1 MLPIKV
7 KEYIRAF
14 LKEQLAISKS
24 KMLRVG
30 FGVIIIKEQELEDF
44 LDSLWLEINQKKVEE
59 EKDQ

>member
-1 MLPIKV
+1 MLPIKI

-14 LKEQLAISKS
+14 LKDQLAISKS

-30 FGVIIIKEQELEDF
+30 FGVIIIKEQDLEAF